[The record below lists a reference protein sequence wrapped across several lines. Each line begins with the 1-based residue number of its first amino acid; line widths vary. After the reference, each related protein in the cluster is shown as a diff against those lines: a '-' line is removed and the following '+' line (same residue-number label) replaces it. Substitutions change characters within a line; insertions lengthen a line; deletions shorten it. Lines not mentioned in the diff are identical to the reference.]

1 QVQNYF
7 AEPCLEEDAD
17 PLLFWKNRS
26 GDYPQLATLAC
37 RYLAVPASSAPVE
50 RIFSI
55 AGKIFRPERCSL
67 SDERFE
73 HLMFIRT
80 N

>member
-1 QVQNYF
+1 M
-7 AEPCLEEDAD
+7 ATTPA
-17 PLLFWKNRS
+17 
-26 GDYPQLATLAC
+26 LAF
-37 RYLAVPASSAPVE
+37 RYLAVPASSAHLD

-73 HLMFIRT
+73 QVMFVRI
-80 N
+80 NKDIV